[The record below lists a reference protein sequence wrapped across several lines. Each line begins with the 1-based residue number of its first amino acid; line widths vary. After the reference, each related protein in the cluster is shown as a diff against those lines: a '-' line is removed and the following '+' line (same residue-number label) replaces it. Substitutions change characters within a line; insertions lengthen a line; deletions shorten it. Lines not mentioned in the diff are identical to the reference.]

1 MDGRDCRGAAARLYN
16 PDTTSRMEKHDYRAQ
31 PATADGTPA
40 AARAAHAGPLME
52 PWARLGRQL
61 VPLIG
66 EGGFVALFTRSAR
79 LLTPPRPW
87 LTVDPARKTSAQLL
101 LALERDL
108 VRADRAQAST
118 THDELMDAFVRQ
130 LTALI
135 GPALTERLLVDSA
148 TGDAPHKNQEEHKE

>member
-1 MDGRDCRGAAARLYN
+1 MPADAASHGITTRHTCMD
-16 PDTTSRMEKHDYRAQ
+16 KHDYRAP
-31 PATADGTPA
+31 PAPADMTPA
-40 AARAAHAGPLME
+40 AARAAHAGPPIE
-52 PWARLGRQL
+52 PWSRLGRQL

-79 LLTPPRPW
+79 LLNPPRPW

-108 VRADRAQAST
+108 VRADRAQAAAA
-118 THDELMDAFVRQ
+118 HDELMDAFVRQ

-135 GPALTERLLVDSA
+135 GPALTERLLADA
-148 TGDAPHKNQEEHKE
+148 GAGKTGHKNQEEHKE